1 MTQSISNVVKL
12 PVEKKTRR
20 RAEDKFGSRVLKHG
34 YTMLPNLL
42 LSAQGRLDISPMAFN
57 VLVQL
62 IGHWWEADR
71 NPYPAKQKIAT
82 RMGKS
87 PRQVQRYLT
96 ELEKLKLIER
106 IERFTGQKA
115 QTSNE
120 YNLSGLVE
128 KLNQLEPEF
137 AKLLE
142 QKKIKAKR
150 VETGAA

>member
-1 MTQSISNVVKL
+1 MTNVIKL

-20 RAEDKFGSRVLKHG
+20 RAEDKFGSKVLKHG

-71 NPYPAKQKIAT
+71 NPYPAKQTIAT

-96 ELEKLKLIER
+96 ELEKAKLVRR
-106 IERFTGQKA
+106 IERFTGQKS

-120 YNLSGLVE
+120 YELAGLVE
-128 KLNQLEPEF
+128 RLSVLEPEF
-137 AKLLE
+137 AKVLE
-142 QKKIKAKR
+142 QRKIRAKK
-150 VETGAA
+150 VESGAA